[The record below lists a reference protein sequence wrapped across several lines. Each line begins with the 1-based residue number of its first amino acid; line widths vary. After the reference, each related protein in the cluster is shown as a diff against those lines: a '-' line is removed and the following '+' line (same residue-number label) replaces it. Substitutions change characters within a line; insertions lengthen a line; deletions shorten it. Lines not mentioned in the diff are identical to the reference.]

1 MLKVS
6 EIEVRYSGV
15 PVIHNVS
22 LEVNQGELVSVV
34 DQLFSR
40 PSLAP
45 SILLRVRSSL
55 RIKRSRTFPQLI
67 LYEKES
73 PTSQRPV

>member
-34 DQLFSR
+34 GANGVR
-40 PSLAP
+40 EINPSQNHHWSP
-45 SILLRVRSSL
+45 SS
-55 RIKRSRTFPQLI
+55 
-67 LYEKES
+67 Y
-73 PTSQRPV
+73 